1 MNLYNK
7 IRKELEEKHY
17 DDTITKIVLIYIRLC
32 EKIQYDDRWRYA
44 EKTHNNEILDELFN
58 QEINIYDTETLKT
71 VCHGFAR
78 AYCQLANE
86 LLSFDQNYDI
96 SLTKGS
102 ISHEFI
108 ETYLT
113 DGTIIEIDPFSNP
126 TAISDLLNVKKGLSP
141 AGISISNSPE
151 YNDEYRKEKALHLIN
166 YKNNNLYIKYLQ
178 LLKKELLK
186 EKRCTPEKINELFH
200 FFKDTSNFTGLGIKE
215 VQELF
220 YLTITEITNCV
231 PSELH
236 VYKKESYNPIT
247 QKVNYLY
254 QIPIDSENDEYF
266 TLEEKAGN
274 ITWEQVKKPIKEYS
288 NRKNHL

>member
-7 IRKELEEKHY
+7 IKKELEEKHY
-17 DDTITKIVLIYIRLC
+17 NDTITKIVLIYIRMC
-32 EKIQYDDRWRYA
+32 EMFQYDDRWRYA
-44 EKTHNNEILDELFN
+44 EKTHNKEILDELFN
-58 QEINIYDTETLKT
+58 QKMDIYNIKTLKT

-86 LLSFDQNYDI
+86 LLSFDQNYEG

-102 ISHEFI
+102 ISHEFA
-108 ETYLT
+108 ETYLR
-113 DGTIIEIDPFSNP
+113 DGTIIEIDPFSSP
-126 TAISDLLNVKKGLSP
+126 TAISDLLNIKKELTP
-141 AGISISNSPE
+141 RGISISNSPE
-151 YNDEYRKEKALHLIN
+151 YNDEYREEQALHLIN

-178 LLKKELLK
+178 LLKQELLK
-186 EKRCTPEKINELFH
+186 GKRATPEKTKELFY
-200 FFKDTSNFTGLGIKE
+200 FFKDTSNFTDIGIKE

-220 YLTITEITNCV
+220 YLTITETTNCV
-231 PSELH
+231 PSELN
-236 VYKKESYNPIT
+236 VYKKELYNPIT

-274 ITWEQVKKPIKEYS
+274 IIWEQVKNPIKEYN
-288 NRKNHL
+288 NRKNPL